1 VDRQGG
7 ARVKPPPFDYAAPNT
22 VDEALAL
29 LAEHGYDGKVLAGGQ
44 SLVPLLNFRLAR
56 PEMLI
61 DVNDVE
67 ELSYLRRQ
75 DGKLHIGAM
84 TRHAQAEHSPLVRE
98 SWPLVAEALR
108 WVGHPQIRNRGT
120 IGGSAAHADPAAE
133 LPIVFAALD
142 ARFLVRSVRG
152 ERTLR
157 HEEMFRAQLESGLE
171 HDELLCEIELPAMP
185 DGAGVAWE
193 EYARRHGDFA
203 LGGAAAVV
211 VTNGDGRCASASVA
225 LLGAGATPLRPAAA
239 EQALVGREVTA
250 AVAAEAAAEAVRGI
264 SPTGDIHGSSEY
276 RRELIQTLTA
286 RAITR
291 AAARAKEATA

>member
-1 VDRQGG
+1 M
-7 ARVKPPPFDYAAPNT
+7 KPPAFEYSAPAT

-29 LAEHGYDGKVLAGGQ
+29 LTEHGYDGKVLAVGQ
-44 SLVPLLNFRLAR
+44 SLVPLMNFRLAR
-56 PEMLI
+56 PEMLV

-67 ELSYLRRQ
+67 ELSYVRRQ
-75 DGKLHIGAM
+75 DGRLHIGAM
-84 TRHAQAEHSPLVRE
+84 TRHAQAEHSPLVRL

-108 WVGHPQIRNRGT
+108 WVGHPQVRNRGT

-142 ARFLVRSVRG
+142 ARFHVRSERG
-152 ERTLR
+152 GRTLT
-157 HEEMFRAQLESGLE
+157 HTEMFQAQLENGLE
-171 HDELLCEIELPAMP
+171 PDELLCEVELPAMAE
-185 DGAGVAWE
+185 GAGTAWE
-193 EYARRHGDFA
+193 EYARRQGDFA

-211 VTNGDGRCASASVA
+211 VTNGDGRCKTASLA

-239 EQALVGREVTA
+239 EQALVGREVTP
-250 AVAAEAAAEAVRGI
+250 AVAAEAAAEAVRDI

-276 RRELIQTLTA
+276 RRGLIQTLAA

-291 AAARAKEATA
+291 AAARAKEASS